1 MVDIEQLKSH
11 IRDEVGACQQ
21 RLTEFRQ
28 QLESRKQD
36 LCLLQRNIEE
46 WVDALGLEDIDRRY
60 DEQAH
65 TLEKFDE
72 TFELTLQKLTLSF
85 GSCKLHVAPEE
96 QYLHGSRVLLY
107 SSADED
113 DIKEIIKSEGEYY
126 FTELQFGQKRDLS
139 RYDQLTDV
147 SFYKL
152 LYRWLR
158 T

>member
-1 MVDIEQLKSH
+1 MVDIEQLRSH

-21 RLTEFRQ
+21 RLATFKQELEARQ
-28 QLESRKQD
+28 QD
-36 LCLLQRNIEE
+36 LRLLQAKIEE
-46 WVDALGLEDIDRRY
+46 WVDALELENIDRRY
-60 DEQAH
+60 DETTH
-65 TLEKFDE
+65 TIEKFDE
-72 TFELTLQKLTLSF
+72 TFELTLQQLTLSF

-96 QYLHGSRVLLY
+96 QYLHGSRILLY

-113 DIKEIIKSEGEYY
+113 DIKEIIKSEDEYY

-139 RYDQLTDV
+139 RYHQLTDV